1 MTGGNSD
8 NSQVNCGINYYIFI
22 VMIHISILVPIGHT
36 SLVNI
41 EGSYQILS
49 ELNSFLAEKGRPP
62 MFEVQ
67 LVGLSKEVSQRNRL
81 FSVAP
86 DVLVRDVKKTDLII
100 IPAMHGDQ
108 AKAAAVN
115 KEFIPWMI
123 AQHAAGAS
131 IASLCL
137 GAFFLAAT
145 GLLEGK
151 PCATHWKMAKQFRE
165 MYPGV
170 HLMDDKVITEEDRIF
185 TSGGAYSYLNL
196 IVYLV
201 EKYAGRDIAI
211 MTAKGYEIDLDRQSQ
226 SPFIIFEGQKTHN
239 DEPILKAQEFIE
251 ASYQDKIT
259 VDQLSDMTAIGR
271 RTFERRFKKS
281 TGNTVV
287 EYIQR
292 IKIEAAK
299 RDFETST
306 KNISEVIYD
315 VGYIDSKAFR
325 TVFKKVTGLTPLEYR
340 NKYNKQ
346 SVHLVND

>member
-1 MTGGNSD
+1 
-8 NSQVNCGINYYIFI
+8 
-22 VMIHISILVPIGHT
+22 MIHISILVPLGHT
-36 SLVNI
+36 SVVNI
-41 EGSYQILS
+41 EGSYQIFS
-49 ELNSFLAEKGRPP
+49 ELNSFLAEKGRAPI
-62 MFEVQ
+62 FQVQ
-67 LVGLSKEVSQRNRL
+67 LVGLSRVVNQPNRL
-81 FSVAP
+81 FTISP
-86 DVLVRDVKKTDLII
+86 DVLVKDVKKTDLII
-100 IPAMHGDQ
+100 IPAIHGDQ
-108 AKAAAVN
+108 AQAARENKA
-115 KEFIPWMI
+115 FIPWMI
-123 AQHAAGAS
+123 TQHAKGAA

-145 GLLEGK
+145 GLLDGK
-151 PCATHWKMAKQFRE
+151 ACATHWKMAKQFRE
-165 MYPGV
+165 MFPAV
-170 HLMDDKVITEEDRIF
+170 HLMDDRVITEEDGIY

-211 MTAKGYEIDLDRQSQ
+211 MAAKGYEIDLDRQSQ

-259 VDQLSDMTAIGR
+259 VEQLSDLTAIGR

-299 RDFETST
+299 RDFETSN
-306 KNISEVIYD
+306 KNINEVIYD
-315 VGYIDSKAFR
+315 VGYVDTKAFR

-346 SVHLVND
+346 TSNFVNA

>member
-1 MTGGNSD
+1 
-8 NSQVNCGINYYIFI
+8 
-22 VMIHISILVPIGHT
+22 MIHISILVPLGHT
-36 SLVNI
+36 SVVNI
-41 EGSYQILS
+41 EGSYQIFTD
-49 ELNSFLAEKGRPP
+49 LNNFLADKGRAPL
-62 MFEVQ
+62 FNVQ
-67 LVGLSKEVSQRNRL
+67 LVGIAKVVNQPNRL
-81 FSVAP
+81 FTITP
-86 DVLVRDVKKTDLII
+86 DVLIKDVKKTDLIV
-100 IPAMHGDQ
+100 IPALHGDQ
-108 AKAAAVN
+108 AAAAETN
-115 KEFIPWMI
+115 KAFIPWI
-123 AQHAAGAS
+123 IQQHAAGAS

-145 GLLEGK
+145 GLLDGK
-151 PCATHWKMAKQFRE
+151 ACATHWKMAQQFRE
-165 MYPGV
+165 MFPKV
-170 HLMDDKVITEEDRIF
+170 NLMDERVITEEDGIY

-211 MTAKGYEIDLDRQSQ
+211 MTSKAYEIDLERDSQ

-239 DEPILKAQEFIE
+239 DAPILKAQQFIE

-259 VDQLSDMTAIGR
+259 VDQLSDLTAIGR

-306 KNISEVIYD
+306 KNINEVIYD
-315 VGYIDSKAFR
+315 VGYVDTKSFR

-340 NKYNKQ
+340 NKYNKL
-346 SVHLVND
+346 SIHVVNE

>member
-1 MTGGNSD
+1 
-8 NSQVNCGINYYIFI
+8 
-22 VMIHISILVPIGHT
+22 MIHISILVPLGHT
-36 SLVNI
+36 SVVNI
-41 EGSYQILS
+41 EGSYQIFS
-49 ELNSFLAEKGRPP
+49 ELNSFLAEKGRAPI
-62 MFEVQ
+62 FQVQ
-67 LVGLSKEVSQRNRL
+67 LVGLSRVVSQPNRL
-81 FSVAP
+81 FTISP
-86 DVLVRDVKKTDLII
+86 DVLVKDVKKTDLII
-100 IPAMHGDQ
+100 VPAIHGDQ
-108 AKAAAVN
+108 AQAAKENKA
-115 KEFIPWMI
+115 FIPWMI
-123 AQHAAGAS
+123 AQHAKGAA

-145 GLLEGK
+145 GLLDGK
-151 PCATHWKMAKQFRE
+151 ACATHWKMAKQFRE
-165 MYPGV
+165 MFPAV
-170 HLMDDKVITEEDRIF
+170 HLMDDRVITEEDGIY

-211 MTAKGYEIDLDRQSQ
+211 MAAKGYEIDLDRQSQ

-259 VDQLSDMTAIGR
+259 VEQLSDLTAIGR

-299 RDFETST
+299 RDFETSN
-306 KNISEVIYD
+306 KNINEVIYD
-315 VGYIDSKAFR
+315 VGYVDTKAFR

-346 SVHLVND
+346 TSNFVNA

>member
-1 MTGGNSD
+1 
-8 NSQVNCGINYYIFI
+8 
-22 VMIHISILVPIGHT
+22 MIHISILVPLGHT

-49 ELNSFLAEKGRPP
+49 ELNNFLAEKGREP

-67 LVGLSKEVSQRNRL
+67 LVGLAREVSQRNRL
-81 FSVAP
+81 FTISP
-86 DVLVRDVKKTDLII
+86 EVLAADVKKTDLII
-100 IPAMHGDQ
+100 IPSLHGDQ
-108 AKAAAVN
+108 QKAAALN
-115 KEFIPWMI
+115 QEFIPWI
-123 AQHAAGAS
+123 QQQYQQGAAV
-131 IASLCL
+131 ASLCL

-151 PCATHWKMAKQFRE
+151 PCATHWKMAPAFRE
-165 MYPGV
+165 MFPGV
-170 HLMDDKVITEEDRIF
+170 HLMDDKIITEEGRIF

-196 IVYLV
+196 LIYLV

-211 MTAKGYEIDLDRQSQ
+211 LTAKSYAIDIDRQSQ
-226 SPFIIFEGQKTHN
+226 SPFIIFEGQKAHL
-239 DEPILKAQEFIE
+239 DEPIRKAQEFIE

-306 KNISEVIYD
+306 KNINEVIYD
-315 VGYIDSKAFR
+315 VGYVDTKAFR

-346 SVHLVND
+346 TINL

>member
-1 MTGGNSD
+1 
-8 NSQVNCGINYYIFI
+8 
-22 VMIHISILVPIGHT
+22 MIHISILVPLGHT

-49 ELNSFLAEKGRPP
+49 DLNNFLAEKGRAP
-62 MFEVQ
+62 MFKVQ
-67 LVGLSKEVSQRNRL
+67 LVGLTREVSQRNRL
-81 FSVAP
+81 FTISP
-86 DVLVRDVKKTDLII
+86 DVLAADIKKTDLIV
-100 IPAMHGDQ
+100 IPSLHGDQ
-108 AKAAAVN
+108 KKAAELN
-115 KEFIPWMI
+115 KDFIPWI
-123 AQHAAGAS
+123 QQQYRQGAAV
-131 IASLCL
+131 ASLCL

-151 PCATHWKMAKQFRE
+151 PCATHWKMAEEFRE
-165 MYPGV
+165 MFPGV
-170 HLMDDKVITEEDRIF
+170 HLMDDKIITEEDRIF

-196 IVYLV
+196 LIYLI

-211 MTAKGYEIDLDRQSQ
+211 LTAKSYAIDIDRQSQ
-226 SPFIIFEGQKTHN
+226 SPFIIFEGQKAHL
-239 DEPILKAQEFIE
+239 DEPIRKAQEFIE

-306 KNISEVIYD
+306 KNINEVIYD
-315 VGYIDSKAFR
+315 VGYVDTKAFR

-346 SVHLVND
+346 TINL

>member
-1 MTGGNSD
+1 
-8 NSQVNCGINYYIFI
+8 
-22 VMIHISILVPIGHT
+22 MIHISILVPLGHT
-36 SLVNI
+36 SVVNI
-41 EGSYQILS
+41 EGSHQIFS
-49 ELNSFLAEKGRPP
+49 DLNNFLAEKGRKPL
-62 MFEVQ
+62 FQVQ
-67 LVGLSKEVSQRNRL
+67 LVGLSKVVSQPNRL
-81 FSVAP
+81 FTISP
-86 DVLVRDVKKTDLII
+86 DVLVKEVKKTDLII
-100 IPAMHGDQ
+100 IPAIHGDQ
-108 AKAAAVN
+108 VQAAKVN

-123 AQHAAGAS
+123 QQHAKGAA

-151 PCATHWKMAKQFRE
+151 ACATHWKAARQFRE
-165 MYPGV
+165 MFPGV
-170 HLMDDKVITEEDRIF
+170 HLMDDRVITEENGIY

-211 MTAKGYEIDLDRQSQ
+211 MAAKGYEIDLDRQSQ

-239 DEPILKAQEFIE
+239 DEPILKAQQFIE
-251 ASYQDKIT
+251 DSYQDKIT

-299 RDFETST
+299 RDFETSR
-306 KNISEVIYD
+306 KNVNEVIYD
-315 VGYIDSKAFR
+315 VGYVDTKAFR

-346 SVHLVND
+346 TFHSVNE